1 MFCASDKKTLN
12 YSCAVKEKENAS
24 CRKDV
29 IETSKGFS
37 YYAYQSFLLSLN
49 IMTSFNNVF

>member
-29 IETSKGFS
+29 IETSKGLLILCIPKLFVIIG
-37 YYAYQSFLLSLN
+37 YYD
-49 IMTSFNNVF
+49 